1 MRIESVRARFCYVS
15 RITISF
21 AANLGFTFFL
31 MMIPLCSTVLKSR
44 ETVSFFDS
52 FFHLTSQHQF
62 VCLRN
67 RVIFAARTFFLGLLK
82 IPRMSVLEFPQ
93 HQIGVLP

>member
-1 MRIESVRARFCYVS
+1 
-15 RITISF
+15 
-21 AANLGFTFFL
+21 

-67 RVIFAARTFFLGLLK
+67 RVIFAARTFFFRIIENLPDVSLGVPPAPNRSLAL
-82 IPRMSVLEFPQ
+82 R
-93 HQIGVLP
+93 